1 MRVLVCGGRDFTDY
15 EALAIALG
23 MANLIRG
30 PFSAVIHGNAKGA
43 DALAG
48 QWARAKGIKEMKFT
62 AQWALHGAAAGPIRN
77 ARMLKEGKPQR
88 VIAFPGG
95 IGTADMIAKAK
106 AARIPVWEVKMKSR
120 KIEAVA

>member
-1 MRVLVCGGRDFTDY
+1 MRVLVCGGRNFTDY

-23 MANLIRG
+23 MAHLIRG
-30 PFSAVIHGNAKGA
+30 PFTEVIHGGAKGA

-48 QWARAKGIKEMKFT
+48 QWARAKNVPVRVYHADWRRYGDK
-62 AQWALHGAAAGPIRN
+62 AGTIRN
-77 ARMLKEGKPQR
+77 AMMLKDGKPTR

-95 IGTADMIAKAK
+95 AGTADMIAKAK
-106 AARIPVWEVKMKSR
+106 AARIPVWEVKMKTR